1 MTKKLGIF
9 LSISLMAL
17 SAVMF
22 TNCDPATLEQEAI
35 GGGKLVGGDQIVC
48 TQEYRMSSLKI
59 KVSKAEIDPNIER
72 LSEQRIRIFHD
83 GKVRE
88 YDTCA
93 EENIASHHRY
103 DFPLF
108 ELKKEGEDLVF
119 VNTVDFI
126 GMSEE
131 THKNLSLEFF
141 TRESCDDEEVL
152 VLKIDEAPIRWNRPN
167 KVCHQ
172 YVNNAYVEI

>member
-1 MTKKLGIF
+1 
-9 LSISLMAL
+9 MAV

-22 TNCDPATLEQEAI
+22 TNCDPATLEQEGI
-35 GGGKLVGGDQIVC
+35 GGGKLVGGEPVVC
-48 TQEYRMSSLKI
+48 TQEYRMSSLDI

-72 LSEQRIRIFHD
+72 LSEQRIRIYED
-83 GKVRE
+83 GKIRE
-88 YDTCA
+88 FDTCG
-93 EENIASHHRY
+93 EQHTASHHRY

-108 ELKKEGEDLVF
+108 DLKKEGEDLVF
-119 VNTVDFI
+119 TNTVDFI
-126 GMSEE
+126 GMSEK

-141 TRESCDDEEVL
+141 TRESCDDEEIL

-172 YVNNAYVEI
+172 YVNNAHVEI